1 MGIRSYENS
10 WNKNV
15 VGIGMAGAFVEP
27 MEANSLYVAQ
37 ACIQLVHRL
46 INRAKDEDAVIS
58 PSQIYAYNRNMCQLE
73 DGIADFIAF
82 ILLYQIEKT
91 HLLA

>member
-1 MGIRSYENS
+1 MKTP
-10 WNKNV
+10 NKNV

-58 PSQIYAYNRNMCQLE
+58 PHKFMHT
-73 DGIADFIAF
+73 
-82 ILLYQIEKT
+82 IET
-91 HLLA
+91 CVN